1 VIRQHKK
8 SSLIKLNKNLYAQK
22 IHLLRDREIMNQ
34 ALIDQIISALHK
46 AGFVT
51 SEVCDV
57 RPRCFDVAARRA
69 STLIFLKILTNIDG
83 LSEDIANELKK
94 LADYFS
100 SSPLIVGEKARDHY
114 LDRGAVYWRYGVP
127 SINIETL
134 FDFFVDGIPPLVYA
148 APGGLYVNID
158 GEVLFEARTQR
169 NMSLGTLA
177 SQLGVT
183 RRSISKYEE
192 GMDAKVEI
200 ALKLEDILNVA
211 LAIPINILT
220 RGMLDDDMRDIDSL
234 PLIEKKALV
243 ILTDLGFDV
252 FPMFR
257 TPFDALTQEGSNTLL
272 TGISKYSAIMIKR
285 AKLMSSISHVIQ
297 TNSMFIVEG
306 ESKFKKV
313 DDTIVIQFD
322 ELEEFGNAKELIGL
336 IKERFLS
343 C

>member
-1 VIRQHKK
+1 
-8 SSLIKLNKNLYAQK
+8 
-22 IHLLRDREIMNQ
+22 MNR
-34 ALIDQIISALHK
+34 ALTSQIISTLHK

-51 SEVCDV
+51 SDVCDV

-83 LSEDIANELKK
+83 LSEDIASELKK

-100 SSPLIVGEKARDHY
+100 SSPLIIGEKARDHY

-134 FDFFVDGIPPLVYA
+134 FDFFVEGTPPLVYA
-148 APGGLYVNID
+148 APGGLYVNIE
-158 GEVLFEARTQR
+158 GEVLFEARTHK
-169 NMSLGTLA
+169 NMSLGSLA

-183 RRSISKYEE
+183 RRSVSKYEE
-192 GMDAKVEI
+192 GMDAKVEV

-220 RGMLDDDMRDIDSL
+220 RRMIDEGKRTVDSL

-243 ILTDLGFDV
+243 ILIDLGFDV

-257 TPFDALTQEGSNTLL
+257 TPFNALSQEGSNTLL
-272 TGISKYSAIMIKR
+272 TGISKYSGIMIKR
-285 AKLMSSISHVIQ
+285 AKLMSSMSHVIQ
-297 TNSMFIVEG
+297 TNSIFIVEG
-306 ESKFKKV
+306 ESKSKKV

-322 ELEEFGNAKELIGL
+322 ELEEFDSAKELLGL

>member
-1 VIRQHKK
+1 
-8 SSLIKLNKNLYAQK
+8 
-22 IHLLRDREIMNQ
+22 MNR
-34 ALIDQIISALHK
+34 ALTNQIISALHK

-57 RPRCFDVAARRA
+57 RPRCFDIAARRA

-83 LSEDIANELKK
+83 LSEDIARELKK

-100 SSPLIVGEKARDHY
+100 SSTLIVGEKARDHY

-158 GEVLFEARTQR
+158 GEVLFEARTQK

-183 RRSISKYEE
+183 RRSVSKYEE
-192 GMDAKVEI
+192 GMDAKVEV

-220 RGMLDDDMRDIDSL
+220 RRMLDEGMRTVDSL

-257 TPFDALTQEGSNTLL
+257 TPFNALSQEGSNTLL
-272 TGISKYSAIMIKR
+272 TGISKYSGIMIKR
-285 AKLMSSISHVIQ
+285 AKLMSSMSHVIQ

-306 ESKFKKV
+306 ESKSKKV

-322 ELEEFGNAKELIGL
+322 ELEEFDNAKELLGL

>member
-1 VIRQHKK
+1 
-8 SSLIKLNKNLYAQK
+8 
-22 IHLLRDREIMNQ
+22 MNR
-34 ALIDQIISALHK
+34 ALTSQIISTLHK

-83 LSEDIANELKK
+83 LSEDIASELKK

-100 SSPLIVGEKARDHY
+100 SSPLIIGEKARDHY

-134 FDFFVDGIPPLVYA
+134 FDFFVEGTPPLIYA

-158 GEVLFEARTQR
+158 AEVLFEARTHK
-169 NMSLGTLA
+169 NMSLGSLA

-183 RRSISKYEE
+183 RRSVSKYEE
-192 GMDAKVEI
+192 GMDAKVEV

-220 RGMLDDDMRDIDSL
+220 RRMIDEGKRTVDSL

-243 ILTDLGFDV
+243 ILIDLGFDV

-257 TPFDALTQEGSNTLL
+257 TPFNALSQEGSNTLL
-272 TGISKYSAIMIKR
+272 TGISKYSGIMIKR
-285 AKLMSSISHVIQ
+285 AKLMSSMSHVIQ
-297 TNSMFIVEG
+297 TNSIFIVEG
-306 ESKFKKV
+306 ESKSKKV

-322 ELEEFGNAKELIGL
+322 ELEEFDSAKELLGL

>member
-1 VIRQHKK
+1 
-8 SSLIKLNKNLYAQK
+8 
-22 IHLLRDREIMNQ
+22 MNR
-34 ALIDQIISALHK
+34 ALPSQIISTLHK

-83 LSEDIANELKK
+83 LSEDIASELKK

-158 GEVLFEARTQR
+158 GEVLFEARTQK
-169 NMSLGTLA
+169 NMSLGSLA

-183 RRSISKYEE
+183 RRSVSKYEE
-192 GMDAKVEI
+192 GMDAKVEV

-220 RGMLDDDMRDIDSL
+220 RRMIDEDKRTVDSL

-243 ILTDLGFDV
+243 ILIDLGFDV

-257 TPFDALTQEGSNTLL
+257 TPFDALSQEGSNTLL
-272 TGISKYSAIMIKR
+272 TGISKYSGVMIKR
-285 AKLMSSISHVIQ
+285 AKLMSSMSHVIQ
-297 TNSMFIVEG
+297 TKSIFIVEG
-306 ESKFKKV
+306 ESKSKKV

-322 ELEEFGNAKELIGL
+322 ELEEFDSAKELLGL

>member
-1 VIRQHKK
+1 
-8 SSLIKLNKNLYAQK
+8 
-22 IHLLRDREIMNQ
+22 MNR
-34 ALIDQIISALHK
+34 ALTSQIISTLHK

-83 LSEDIANELKK
+83 LSEDIATELKK

-100 SSPLIVGEKARDHY
+100 SSPLIIGEKARDHY

-134 FDFFVDGIPPLVYA
+134 FDFFVEGTPPLIYA

-158 GEVLFEARTQR
+158 AEVLFEARTHK
-169 NMSLGTLA
+169 NMSLGSLA

-183 RRSISKYEE
+183 RRSVSKYEE
-192 GMDAKVEI
+192 GMDAKVEV

-220 RGMLDDDMRDIDSL
+220 RRMIDEGKRTVDSL

-243 ILTDLGFDV
+243 ILIDLGFDV
-252 FPMFR
+252 YPMFR
-257 TPFDALTQEGSNTLL
+257 TPFNALSQEGSNTLL
-272 TGISKYSAIMIKR
+272 TGISKYSGIMIKR
-285 AKLMSSISHVIQ
+285 AKLMSSMSHVIQ
-297 TNSMFIVEG
+297 TNSIFIVEG
-306 ESKFKKV
+306 ESKSKKV

-322 ELEEFGNAKELIGL
+322 ELEEFDSAKELLGL

>member
-1 VIRQHKK
+1 
-8 SSLIKLNKNLYAQK
+8 
-22 IHLLRDREIMNQ
+22 MNR
-34 ALIDQIISALHK
+34 ALTDQIISTLHK

-51 SEVCDV
+51 SEVCDI
-57 RPRCFDVAARRA
+57 RPRCFDVTARRA

-83 LSEDIANELKK
+83 LSEDIASELKK
-94 LADYFS
+94 LADYFN

-134 FDFFVDGIPPLVYA
+134 FDFFVDDVPPLIYA

-158 GEVLFEARTQR
+158 GEALFEARTQK

-183 RRSISKYEE
+183 RRSVSKYEE
-192 GMDAKVEI
+192 RMDAKVEV
-200 ALKLEDILNVA
+200 ALKLEDVLNVA

-220 RGMLDDDMRDIDSL
+220 KCVIHEGIRTVDSL

-243 ILTDLGFDV
+243 ILINLGFEV

-257 TPFDALTQEGSNTLL
+257 TPFNALSQEGSNTLL
-272 TGISKYSAIMIKR
+272 TGISKYSGIMIKR

-313 DDTIVIQFD
+313 DDTILIQFD
-322 ELEEFGNAKELIGL
+322 ELTEFDSAKELLGL
-336 IKERFLS
+336 IKERFSS

>member
-1 VIRQHKK
+1 
-8 SSLIKLNKNLYAQK
+8 
-22 IHLLRDREIMNQ
+22 MNQ
-34 ALIDQIISALHK
+34 ALTSQIISTLHK

-83 LSEDIANELKK
+83 LSEDIARELKK

-158 GEVLFEARTQR
+158 GEILFEARTQQ
-169 NMSLGTLA
+169 NMSLGSLA

-183 RRSISKYEE
+183 RRSVSKYEE
-192 GMDAKVEI
+192 GMDAKVEV

-220 RGMLDDDMRDIDSL
+220 RRVIDEGKRTVDSL

-243 ILTDLGFDV
+243 ILIDLGFDV

-257 TPFDALTQEGSNTLL
+257 TPFNALSQEGSNTLL
-272 TGISKYSAIMIKR
+272 TGISKYSGIMIKR

-297 TNSMFIVEG
+297 TNSIFIVEG
-306 ESKFKKV
+306 ESKSKKV

-322 ELEEFGNAKELIGL
+322 ELEEFDSAKELLGL

>member
-1 VIRQHKK
+1 
-8 SSLIKLNKNLYAQK
+8 
-22 IHLLRDREIMNQ
+22 MNR
-34 ALIDQIISALHK
+34 ALTDQIISVLHK

-51 SEVCDV
+51 SEICDV
-57 RPRCFDVAARRA
+57 RPRCFDIAARRT

-83 LSEDIANELKK
+83 LSEDIATELKK

-134 FDFFVDGIPPLVYA
+134 FDFFVDSIPPLVYA

-158 GEVLFEARTQR
+158 GEVLFEARTQK

-177 SQLGVT
+177 SQLAVT
-183 RRSISKYEE
+183 RRSVSKYEE

-220 RGMLDDDMRDIDSL
+220 RRMLDEGMRTVDSL

-257 TPFDALTQEGSNTLL
+257 TPFNALSQEGSNTLL
-272 TGISKYSAIMIKR
+272 TGISKYSGIMIKR
-285 AKLMSSISHVIQ
+285 AKLMSSMSHVIQ
-297 TNSMFIVEG
+297 TNSMFIIEG
-306 ESKFKKV
+306 ESKSKKV

-322 ELEEFGNAKELIGL
+322 ELEEFDNAKELLGL

>member
-1 VIRQHKK
+1 
-8 SSLIKLNKNLYAQK
+8 
-22 IHLLRDREIMNQ
+22 MNR
-34 ALIDQIISALHK
+34 ALTSQIISTLHK
-46 AGFVT
+46 GGFVT

-83 LSEDIANELKK
+83 LSEDIASELKK

-134 FDFFVDGIPPLVYA
+134 FDFFVDGFPPLVYA

-158 GEVLFEARTQR
+158 GEVLFEARTQK
-169 NMSLGTLA
+169 NMSLGSLA

-183 RRSISKYEE
+183 RRSVSKYEE
-192 GMDAKVEI
+192 GMDAKVEV

-220 RGMLDDDMRDIDSL
+220 RRMIDEGKRTVDSL

-243 ILTDLGFDV
+243 ILIDLGFDV

-257 TPFDALTQEGSNTLL
+257 TPFNALSQEGSNTLL
-272 TGISKYSAIMIKR
+272 TGISRYSGIMIKR
-285 AKLMSSISHVIQ
+285 AKLMSSMSHVIQ
-297 TNSMFIVEG
+297 TNSIFIVEG
-306 ESKFKKV
+306 ESKSKKV

-322 ELEEFGNAKELIGL
+322 ELEEFDSAKELLGL

>member
-1 VIRQHKK
+1 
-8 SSLIKLNKNLYAQK
+8 
-22 IHLLRDREIMNQ
+22 MNR
-34 ALIDQIISALHK
+34 ALTDQIISILHK
-46 AGFVT
+46 AGFLT

-57 RPRCFDVAARRA
+57 RPRCFDVAARKS

-83 LSEDIANELKK
+83 LSEDIASELKK
-94 LADYFS
+94 LADYLN

-158 GEVLFEARTQR
+158 GEVLFEARTQK
-169 NMSLGTLA
+169 NMSLGTVA

-183 RRSISKYEE
+183 RRSVSKYEE
-192 GMDAKVEI
+192 GMDAKVEV
-200 ALKLEDILNVA
+200 ALKLEEILNVA

-220 RGMLDDDMRDIDSL
+220 RCVIDEDVHSLDSL

-243 ILTDLGFDV
+243 ILIDLGFEV
-252 FPMFR
+252 FPIFR
-257 TPFDALTQEGSNTLL
+257 TPFNALSQEGSNTLL
-272 TGISKYSAIMIKR
+272 TGVSKYSGIMIKR
-285 AKLMSSISHVIQ
+285 AKLMSSMSHVIQ
-297 TNSMFIVEG
+297 ANSIFIVEG
-306 ESKFKKV
+306 ESRSKKV
-313 DDTIVIQFD
+313 DDTILIQLD
-322 ELEEFGNAKELIGL
+322 ELAEFDSAKELLGL
-336 IKERFLS
+336 IKERFSS